1 MEFEWMRWLRP
12 GLFVKR
18 WLALMIVSLTVISVG
33 IAYLL
38 VVLFVQVEARVE
50 GTPLWFEILTLGF
63 LPVWL
68 RVVLPMA
75 LGISLFIYALIGINR
90 SLLGPLVANRTFAE
104 WAYLVQTHRQ
114 LRQGIRVV
122 AIGGGTGLPSAL
134 RAMKTETSNITAIV
148 AVGDDGGSSGRLR
161 RELGM
166 LPPGDL
172 RNNIV
177 ALARDEDLMTQ
188 VVNFRFNRGE
198 LEGHTFGNI
207 FLAALV
213 ETQGSM
219 DQAAMAAGRVLAIQG
234 QVLPCTLDDIHLVA
248 DIRDKATGKV
258 RHVEGESSIT
268 GTGGIIE
275 RLYLKPSSARA
286 LPAVMRSIINADLIV
301 IGPGSLY
308 TSIITNLLVN
318 GMPEVIRTSKAVTVY
333 VCNIATQPGETENYT
348 VEDHILAIERHVGE
362 GLVDIIIAN
371 NHYPD
376 KNKGPNT
383 IYVQPVP
390 PVSPIYDRYQI
401 IYTDLTDE
409 QRPWRHD
416 ANKLRKAL
424 LSLNVPSI
432 IDNMDEIH
440 KGESS
445 DYELQ
450 SVTDL

>member
-18 WLALMIVSLTVISVG
+18 WLALLIVSLTIMSIG

-38 VVLFVQVEARVE
+38 VVLFIQVELTVE
-50 GTPLWFEILTLGF
+50 GTPLWFEILTLSF

-75 LGISLFIYALIGINR
+75 VGAALFIWALIGVNR
-90 SLLGPLVANRTFAE
+90 SLLGPLVANRSLDE

-166 LPPGDL
+166 PPPGDL
-172 RNNIV
+172 RNNIA

-188 VVNFRFNRGE
+188 LLDFRFNRGE
-198 LEGHTFGNI
+198 LDGHTFGNL

-213 ETQGSM
+213 ETQGGM
-219 DQAAMAAGRVLAIQG
+219 DHAAMAAGRVLAIQG

-248 DIRDKATGKV
+248 DILDKQTGKV
-258 RHVEGESSIT
+258 RRVEGESSIT
-268 GTGGIIE
+268 GTGGIIQK
-275 RLYLKPSSARA
+275 LYLKPSSARA

-318 GMPEVIRTSKAVTVY
+318 GMPEVIRSSTARTVY

-362 GLVDIIIAN
+362 GLLDVVIAN
-371 NHYPD
+371 NHYPE

-383 IYVQPVP
+383 IYVQTGPADSPVNE
-390 PVSPIYDRYQI
+390 RYQI
-401 IYTDLTDE
+401 IYTDLTDN
-409 QRPWRHD
+409 QHPWRHD
-416 ANKLRKAL
+416 SDKLREAL
-424 LSLNVPSI
+424 LSLHVSSI
-432 IDNMDEIH
+432 TNNMDELP
-440 KGESS
+440 KGDSS
-445 DYELQ
+445 DYALQ
-450 SVTDL
+450 SITDL

>member
-1 MEFEWMRWLRP
+1 MRWLRP

-18 WLALMIVSLTVISVG
+18 WLALMIVSLTIISIG

-75 LGISLFIYALIGINR
+75 LGITLFIYALIGVNR
-90 SLLGPLVANRTFAE
+90 SLLGPLVANRSFAE

-207 FLAALV
+207 FLAALA

-258 RHVEGESSIT
+258 HRVEGESSIT

-275 RLYLKPSSARA
+275 KLYLKPASARA

-318 GMPEVIRTSKAVTVY
+318 GMPEVIRTSKALTVY

-362 GLVDIIIAN
+362 GLVDVVIAN

-383 IYVQPVP
+383 IYVQPALQGS
-390 PVSPIYDRYQI
+390 PVYDRYQI
-401 IYTDLTDE
+401 VYTDLTDE

-416 ANKLRKAL
+416 ANKLRRVL

-432 IDNMDEIH
+432 TDNMDEIP

-450 SVTDL
+450 SLTDL

>member
-1 MEFEWMRWLRP
+1 MRWLRP